1 MNQTERLQMT
11 KRIQERATILS
22 QFLEANLEAF
32 NKAPA
37 VWMPVAQ
44 LP

>member
-1 MNQTERLQMT
+1 MNREERLAMT
-11 KRIQERATILS
+11 KRIQNAGSLLS

-32 NKAPA
+32 DKTPA

>member
-1 MNQTERLQMT
+1 MT
-11 KRIQERATILS
+11 RRIQTASKVLT
-22 QFLEANLEAF
+22 QFFDSNLEALD
-32 NKAPA
+32 KSPA